1 MVLVITLMLFP
12 NNINVETVGSKKSLF
27 LEMLPGENNFKKAL
41 YSVLGG
47 GATAG
52 LIASDIYI
60 PNEETLILIA
70 FLIMSR
76 LAYVKLSAPISSLFE
91 SYVQVKF

>member
-1 MVLVITLMLFP
+1 
-12 NNINVETVGSKKSLF
+12 
-27 LEMLPGENNFKKAL
+27 MLPGENNFKKAL
-41 YSVLGG
+41 YSALGG

-52 LIASDIYI
+52 LIASNIYI

-76 LAYVKLSAPISSLFE
+76 LAYVKLSAPISSLFD
-91 SYVQVKF
+91 SYVQVTIRNLVCFRDIFRISK